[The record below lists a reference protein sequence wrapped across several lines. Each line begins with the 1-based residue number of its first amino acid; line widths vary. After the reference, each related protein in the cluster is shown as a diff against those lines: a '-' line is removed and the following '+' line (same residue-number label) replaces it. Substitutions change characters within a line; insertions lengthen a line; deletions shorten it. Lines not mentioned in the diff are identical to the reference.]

1 MESGKKSWKM
11 DLMSSTRD
19 VAYRVGPGVILMIFS
34 PLALPPLSWA
44 SCHPWTGIPPQVCLP
59 QGPFPQV
66 PPPQVPLPQMP
77 LPQVPLP
84 QGPLPRHLLT
94 VRSHDGLDQNQ
105 DRCLLFLRLP
115 PLFLVQLQ
123 SPLHQFEKIALT
135 ENRLIGRRLIVFR
148 VK

>member
-1 MESGKKSWKM
+1 MDSGKKSWKL

-34 PLALPPLSWA
+34 PLALPPLSWGDEYQIKLPSLDWNSTSGVSSPGA
-44 SCHPWTGIPPQVCLP
+44 SSPGAS
-59 QGPFPQV
+59 PQV

-105 DRCLLFLRLP
+105 NHCLLFLRHP
-115 PLFLVQLQ
+115 PLFLVKLQ
-123 SPLHQFEKIALT
+123 SPLRQFSGQEPQ
-135 ENRLIGRRLIVFR
+135 IV
-148 VK
+148 